1 MDEAVHECSVE
12 GHWRLSSL
20 LRSRRFFQVL
30 DLILHYKSNVLSFLE
45 YRTCAITHAA
55 DIHLNTLDGVQKRF
69 LRNID
74 VPKFDALQSFNLAPL
89 STRRDIANLGII
101 YRAVLR
107 QGPRQL
113 QALFRLDGR
122 FRRTSPRWQT
132 HEFQVLDETRC
143 LNRDFLNRSTFGYV
157 AIFNLLPS
165 VVFHSVEFDSP
176 ILVKEF
182 QKNLNNLV
190 KYISNDLD
198 SWEFLYS
205 PRFPL
210 HSHSLH
216 SFRNLDSIPHNF
228 V

>member
-20 LRSRRFFQVL
+20 LRSRRFFHVR
-30 DLILHYKSNVLSFLE
+30 DLKFHYKAHVLSFLE

-55 DIHLNTLDGVQKRF
+55 DTHLNTLDGVQNRF

-101 YRAVLR
+101 YRAALH

-122 FRRTSPRWQT
+122 FLRTSPRSQT
-132 HEFQVLDETRC
+132 HEF
-143 LNRDFLNRSTFGYV
+143 
-157 AIFNLLPS
+157 
-165 VVFHSVEFDSP
+165 
-176 ILVKEF
+176 
-182 QKNLNNLV
+182 
-190 KYISNDLD
+190 
-198 SWEFLYS
+198 
-205 PRFPL
+205 
-210 HSHSLH
+210 
-216 SFRNLDSIPHNF
+216 
-228 V
+228 